1 VELRVEDA
9 DRITAAVRPLQE
21 RLCRAAARL
30 SVDEVRAPSKLPG
43 WTRGHVLT
51 HIARNAGA
59 HVGMLTGVLE
69 GERVPQYPGGAEQ
82 RAADIEAGAHRP
94 VPEIVRD
101 LCETGE
107 ALSSVW
113 RRMTP
118 AAWAVPVTS
127 LAGEIP
133 AWRTAW
139 SRWREV
145 EIHWVD
151 LDVGVVPDD
160 WSSDFVQLAAAEQA
174 AKLADRLPAGAAA
187 LLDATD
193 TGRSWR
199 VGPDGGHP
207 MYVVEGTTA
216 QLLGWLLGR
225 LDDPAAVLTARNGLP
240 DLPDWG

>member
-1 VELRVEDA
+1 MEDA
-9 DRITAAVRPLQE
+9 DRITAAVTPLQD

-30 SVDEVRAPSKLPG
+30 SVDEVRAPARLPG

-51 HIARNAGA
+51 HIARNASA
-59 HVGMLTGVLE
+59 HAGMLAGVLE
-69 GERVPQYPGGAEQ
+69 GQRVPQYPGGAEQ

-94 VPEIVRD
+94 APEIVRD
-101 LCETGE
+101 VCDTAEELV
-107 ALSSVW
+107 AVW

-118 AAWAVPVTS
+118 DAWAARVTT
-127 LAGEIP
+127 LGGEIP

-151 LDVGVVPDD
+151 LDVGVIPDD
-160 WSSDFVQLAAAEQA
+160 WSSDFVQLAAAEEA
-174 AKLADRLPAGAAA
+174 GKLAGRLPEGAAV

-199 VGPDGGHP
+199 VGPADGHP
-207 MYVVEGTTA
+207 MYAVEGTSA
-216 QLLGWLLGR
+216 QLLAWLLGR